1 MYDYSLFQWL
11 LIFYIYCVLGWM
23 FESTVVS
30 VQQRRPVNRGFLR
43 GPMLPIYGFG
53 AVILLHVALPLD
65 GHPVAMFFAGMV
77 VATAFEYVVG
87 VIMESL
93 FKVRYWDYSTH
104 KFQFQGR
111 ICLQSSL
118 AWGALSVILPYFIHR
133 PVEDLLQDLSPIVT
147 AVLACALS
155 VYFVTDVIGSVKT
168 ALGIA
173 KLLEEVDKMRAE
185 ADAVRAQLTEQ
196 AEKTREQLTLAAQEM
211 RAQGAAAMEERRQRI
226 MAASEE
232 RRLQLHLAL
241 READSRISE
250 RVERMRRTS
259 KWMVR
264 GNPTLRSGRYQ
275 DAVEELRRRLKR
287 G

>member
-155 VYFVTDVIGSVKT
+155 VYFVADVIGSVKT

>member
-275 DAVEELRRRLKR
+275 DAVEELRRRLKK